1 MKQIRKNIRKILS
14 ESIQTQNKRV
24 HWSYSTKRGKLEG
37 ISQNEV
43 IYAIG
48 SEDFCESIKNEKI
61 IPDSDS
67 FSYVVHP
74 SKTEPGKFIL
84 VESWQGFYD

>member
-1 MKQIRKNIRKILS
+1 MEQIRKYIRKILS
-14 ESIQTQNKRV
+14 ESLQSQDKRV
-24 HWSYSTKRGKLEG
+24 HWNFSTKRGKLEG
-37 ISQNEV
+37 ISQHEV

-48 SEDFCESIKNEKI
+48 SEDFCESVKNEKI
-61 IPDSDS
+61 IPGSDS